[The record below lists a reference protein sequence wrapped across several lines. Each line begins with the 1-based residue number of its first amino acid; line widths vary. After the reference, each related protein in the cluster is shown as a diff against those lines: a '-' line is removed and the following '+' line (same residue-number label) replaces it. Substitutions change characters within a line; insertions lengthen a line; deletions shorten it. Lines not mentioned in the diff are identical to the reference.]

1 MFCTKCGTL
10 LENDDLFCHECGQKV
25 NDNQFFNN
33 SIYHSSKNEISV
45 QRPYAPSVL
54 KRPEITKVLIV
65 GNDSRKSASS
75 SIIRGAIGGTIL
87 GPIGLFGGLI
97 SGKNRNKT
105 TFLVFFDNG
114 TKKTVTCK
122 TNGLEFNFYIKYV
135 Q

>member
-1 MFCTKCGTL
+1 MFCTKCGTS

-25 NDNQFFNN
+25 NDSQFVNN
-33 SIYHSSKNEISV
+33 SIYHSSNNELSV
-45 QRPYAPSVL
+45 QRSYAPSVWN
-54 KRPEITKVLIV
+54 RPEITKVLIV

-75 SIIRGAIGGTIL
+75 SIIRGAIGGTML

-105 TFLVFFDNG
+105 TFLIFFSNG
-114 TKKTVTCK
+114 AKKTVTCK